1 MDIYIDNEKI
11 KLGKRN
17 RKNFERIIKVITKKL
32 EQNEKIIRNIYI
44 NGNILEESMI
54 IDINELSLLEV
65 ETKSYVDLVIESIA
79 NCKSY
84 IEIFFEMIFF
94 IKFKLENGEKL
105 IKEDIEETHSFL
117 IWFSDLIYLM
127 EATYDFSINSNFEQ
141 LINSI
146 DENIKI
152 LIEKRK
158 RKDFVGYL
166 NILETKIFKVLE
178 DFYENVSFYYEKII
192 EEEKKKKLMA

>member
-1 MDIYIDNEKI
+1 MEIYIDNEKI
-11 KLGKRN
+11 ELGKRN

-32 EQNEKIIRNIYI
+32 EQNEKVIRNIYI

-54 IDINELSLLEV
+54 IDMNELSLLEV

-94 IKFKLENGEKL
+94 IKFKLENDEKL
-105 IKEDIEETHSFL
+105 LKEDIEEIHSFL
-117 IWFSDLIYLM
+117 MWFSDLIYLM
-127 EATYDFSINSNFEQ
+127 EETYDFSINTNFER
-141 LINSI
+141 LIISL
-146 DENIKI
+146 DENIKL

-158 RKDFVGYL
+158 RKDIIAYL

-178 DFYENVSFYYEKII
+178 DFYENVNFYYEKIL

>member
-54 IDINELSLLEV
+54 IDMNELSLLEV

-105 IKEDIEETHSFL
+105 VKEDIEEIHSFL

-166 NILETKIFKVLE
+166 SILETKIFKVLE